1 MGHPILGPWEGGQM
15 QHRPP
20 RHLGAGWP
28 RLAILGCRI
37 REFVAILGWRIV
49 ISGLAWRG
57 AGILGVAFWGARR

>member
-49 ISGLAWRG
+49 ISGRS
-57 AGILGVAFWGARR
+57 